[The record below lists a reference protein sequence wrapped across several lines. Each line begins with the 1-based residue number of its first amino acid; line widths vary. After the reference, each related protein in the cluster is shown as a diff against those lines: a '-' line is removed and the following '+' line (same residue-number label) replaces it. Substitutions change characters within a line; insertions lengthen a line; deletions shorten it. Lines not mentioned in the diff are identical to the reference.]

1 MSNSSTTAP
10 IHLSARRPLALF
22 GRLHDGQPKLFR
34 QSSLLQWIVA
44 ITVLLISWEA
54 ISLSGLVSRRA
65 LPPPQALLT
74 EIGRHPNFFTL
85 AYIPRRGNFF
95 NLPTSIYLSLTRVVL
110 GLTTAFAASLL
121 TGLLI
126 TTAPLARRL
135 LLPIVQLLSPI
146 SPIAWMP
153 LIAVFLGVGEAA
165 IVAVIFLALFFIL
178 TLSTIISIENI
189 PRTYLD
195 TARVL
200 GAKSRWQILWNVTLP
215 AIVPELFETLRLNF
229 IAAWLSLLVA
239 EFVGAKS
246 GLGQMVIAGR
256 GVFNMSLVLLA
267 MVIIGVCGM
276 LCEAGLRL
284 IQDRVLWWRKRIDL

>member
-1 MSNSSTTAP
+1 MPNSATTPLLHQSAQGST
-10 IHLSARRPLALF
+10 ALF
-22 GRLHDGQPKLFR
+22 GRTRDGHPKTFW

-44 ITVLLISWEA
+44 ITVLLVTWEA
-54 ISLSGLVSRRA
+54 ISLSGLISQKV

-95 NLPTSIYLSLTRVVL
+95 NLPTSIYISIQRVVL
-110 GLTTAFAASLL
+110 GLATAFVASLC

-126 TTAPLARRL
+126 THMPLIGRL

-153 LIAVFLGVGEAA
+153 LIGCFLGVGELA
-165 IVAVIFLALFFIL
+165 IVTVIFLALFFIL

-189 PRTYLD
+189 PRVYLD

-200 GAKSRWQILWNVTLP
+200 GARSRWQILWNVTLP
-215 AIVPELFETLRLNF
+215 AIVPGLFQTLRLNF

-239 EFVGAKS
+239 EFVGAKT

-284 IQDRVLWWRKRIDL
+284 IQDRVLWWRKEIEL

>member
-1 MSNSSTTAP
+1 MSNSP
-10 IHLSARRPLALF
+10 ITSPPHPSVRRPLALF
-22 GRLHDGQPKLFR
+22 GRSPDGQPKTFW

-44 ITVLLISWEA
+44 ITVLLVTWEA
-54 ISLSGLVSRRA
+54 ISLSGLVSRRV

-74 EIGRHPNFFTL
+74 EIGRHPDFFTL

-95 NLPTSIYLSLTRVVL
+95 NLPTSIYLSLQRVVL
-110 GLTTAFAASLL
+110 GLATAFVASLF

-126 TTAPLARRL
+126 TNVPLVRRL

-153 LIAVFLGVGEAA
+153 LIAVFLGVGELA
-165 IVAVIFLALFFIL
+165 IVTVIFLALFFIL

-189 PRTYLD
+189 PRVYVD

-200 GAKSRWQILWNVTLP
+200 GARSRWQILWNVTLP
-215 AIVPELFETLRLNF
+215 AIVPELFQTLRLNF

-239 EFVGAKS
+239 EFIGAKT

-284 IQDRVLWWRKRIDL
+284 IQDRVLWWRKEIEL

>member
-1 MSNSSTTAP
+1 M
-10 IHLSARRPLALF
+10 RRPLALF
-22 GRLHDGQPKLFR
+22 GRSPDGQPKTFW

-44 ITVLLISWEA
+44 ITVLLVTWEA
-54 ISLSGLVSRRA
+54 ISLSGLVSRRV

-74 EIGRHPNFFTL
+74 EIGRHPDFFTL

-95 NLPTSIYLSLTRVVL
+95 NLPTSIYLSLQRVVL
-110 GLTTAFAASLL
+110 GLATAFVASLF

-126 TTAPLARRL
+126 TNVPLVRRL

-153 LIAVFLGVGEAA
+153 LIAVFLGVGELA
-165 IVAVIFLALFFIL
+165 IVTVIFLALFFIL

-189 PRTYLD
+189 PRVYVD

-200 GAKSRWQILWNVTLP
+200 GARSRWQILWNVTLP
-215 AIVPELFETLRLNF
+215 AIVPELFQTLRLNF

-239 EFVGAKS
+239 EFIGAKT

-284 IQDRVLWWRKRIDL
+284 IQDRVLWWRKEIEL

>member
-1 MSNSSTTAP
+1 MSTDSITSP
-10 IHLSARRPLALF
+10 LLSPARHKFALF
-22 GRLHDGQPKLFR
+22 GRTRDGQPKTFW

-44 ITVLLISWEA
+44 IGVLLIVWTLFS
-54 ISLSGLVSRRA
+54 SSGLISPRA
-65 LPPPQALLT
+65 LPPPQGLLT
-74 EIGRHPNFFTL
+74 EIRRHPEFFTL

-95 NLPTSIYLSLTRVVL
+95 NLPTSIYISIQRVVL
-110 GLTTAFAASLL
+110 GLATAFVASLI

-126 TTAPLARRL
+126 SYVPAIRRL
-135 LLPIVQLLSPI
+135 LLPIVQLLAPI

-153 LIAVFLGVGEAA
+153 VIAVFLGVGETA
-165 IVAVIFLALFFIL
+165 IVSVIFIALFFIL
-178 TLSTIISIENI
+178 TLSTIESIENV
-189 PRTYLD
+189 PRVYVD

-200 GAKSRWQILWNVTLP
+200 GATSRWQIMFNVTLP
-215 AIVPELFETLRLNF
+215 AIVPELFLTLRLNF

-239 EFVGAKS
+239 EFIGAKT

-256 GVFNMSLVLLA
+256 GVFNMNLVLLA

-284 IQDRVLWWRKRIDL
+284 IQDRVLWWRKQVEL